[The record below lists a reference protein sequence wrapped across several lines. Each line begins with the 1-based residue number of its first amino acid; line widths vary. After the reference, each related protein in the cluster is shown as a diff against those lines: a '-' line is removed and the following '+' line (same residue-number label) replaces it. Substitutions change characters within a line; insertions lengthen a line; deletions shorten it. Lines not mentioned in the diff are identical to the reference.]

1 MGIKNHRRSYA
12 DWFNGRYRML
22 SVFILTAFLFV
33 SSQQIFIRIQRPV
46 IPKLDKIPA
55 KIWQSW
61 KVDALHFEERDL
73 DRARTW
79 ARKNPSH
86 RYELLTDYSAIPYV
100 EEAFGC
106 GPKGLCRPDIVQTYK
121 DLNDNLK
128 IIQADLLRYIIMY
141 VDGGLWADIDVE
153 DIQPI
158 RSFIP
163 KRFDAR
169 DVDMVIGIETD
180 EPDLANHPVLGSKA
194 ASFCQWTFMCKP
206 GLPVMMRLI
215 ENIMVWLH
223 RLAAEQGKTVAELH
237 LDFDEVLSGTGPSA
251 FTAAILAEMSIS
263 EGEDIEW
270 SNFHDL
276 VDSQLV
282 GGVLVLPSE
291 AFAAGTG
298 HSRSGNHKG
307 SRALVKHHFH
317 ASSWTDKHQ
326 RFKHPVYDEIE
337 KCNWDAECVALWDS
351 NVAFYNSLPED
362 EQLKMIELKRID
374 DAKEKKLAKA
384 KADAAQKPIKEEKEE
399 EKEQGPSEGKIPAA
413 AQDKPDKKQN
423 EGSPPKVEK
432 QKEPALKDLKK
443 IKDKPD
449 IIKIQKENTEKKE
462 MPKAKVPGEDK
473 DATQNAAPAAT
484 QKAEDGKATETQ
496 ATQGVETGTQL
507 AQTEVEKQSTQT
519 QVPATKAEAANTKSE
534 KLEAIEV
541 VSATSIAESK
551 VAAAEATKAPEK
563 GAVENI
569 KQEVVEDK
577 VKEP

>member
-1 MGIKNHRRSYA
+1 
-12 DWFNGRYRML
+12 
-22 SVFILTAFLFV
+22 
-33 SSQQIFIRIQRPV
+33 
-46 IPKLDKIPA
+46 IPA

-106 GPKGLCRPDIVQTYK
+106 GPQGLCRPDIVQTYK

-158 RSFIP
+158 RTFIP

-263 EGEDIEW
+263 EGEDIQW
-270 SNFHDL
+270 SDFHDL

-374 DAKEKKLAKA
+374 DAKEKKLA
-384 KADAAQKPIKEEKEE
+384 
-399 EKEQGPSEGKIPAA
+399 
-413 AQDKPDKKQN
+413 
-423 EGSPPKVEK
+423 
-432 QKEPALKDLKK
+432 
-443 IKDKPD
+443 
-449 IIKIQKENTEKKE
+449 
-462 MPKAKVPGEDK
+462 
-473 DATQNAAPAAT
+473 
-484 QKAEDGKATETQ
+484 
-496 ATQGVETGTQL
+496 
-507 AQTEVEKQSTQT
+507 
-519 QVPATKAEAANTKSE
+519 
-534 KLEAIEV
+534 
-541 VSATSIAESK
+541 
-551 VAAAEATKAPEK
+551 
-563 GAVENI
+563 
-569 KQEVVEDK
+569 
-577 VKEP
+577 